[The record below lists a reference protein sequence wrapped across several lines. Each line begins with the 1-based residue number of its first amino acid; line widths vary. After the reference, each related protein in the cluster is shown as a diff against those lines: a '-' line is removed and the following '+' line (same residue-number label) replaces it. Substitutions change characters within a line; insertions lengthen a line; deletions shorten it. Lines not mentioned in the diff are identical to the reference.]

1 MQILRDVSAI
11 AALPDITLRQL
22 IERRIQEIESFSA
35 WDSDEMGPFIVV
47 EPGDAVEALEA
58 ELGIPVLR
66 GLFDDVPFGDAD
78 FSPSF
83 EWAEAHPEGV
93 FELLYVTSD
102 SGYGH
107 DVFIYDRPG
116 VDPALLAMCRTYASS

>member
-1 MQILRDVSAI
+1 MRILRDVGAI
-11 AALPDITLRQL
+11 AALPDVALRQL

-35 WDSDEMGPFIVV
+35 WDSDEMGPFVVV
-47 EPGDAVEALEA
+47 EPGDAVDTLEA
-58 ELGIPVLR
+58 ELGLPVLR

-107 DVFIYDRPG
+107 DVFIYDLPG
-116 VDPALLAMCRTYASS
+116 VDPALLAMCRTYASG

>member
-1 MQILRDVSAI
+1 MQILHDVRAI
-11 AALPDITLRQL
+11 AALPDVALRQL
-22 IERRIQEIESFSA
+22 IERRIQEVESLSA
-35 WDSDEMGPFIVV
+35 WNGDEMGPFIVV
-47 EPGDAVEALEA
+47 EPGDAVDALEA

-83 EWAEAHPEGV
+83 EWAEAHPEGF
-93 FELLYVTSD
+93 FELVYLTSD

-107 DVFIYDRPG
+107 DVFIYDLPG
-116 VDPALLAMCRTYASS
+116 VDPTLLAMCRTYASG

>member
-11 AALPDITLRQL
+11 AALPDVALRQV
-22 IERRIQEIESFSA
+22 IERRIQEIESLSA
-35 WDSDEMGPFIVV
+35 WNSDEMGPFIVV
-47 EPGDAVEALEA
+47 EPGDAVDALEA

-83 EWAEAHPEGV
+83 EWAEAHPEGF
-93 FELLYVTSD
+93 FELVYVTSD
-102 SGYGH
+102 SGYGR
-107 DVFIYDRPG
+107 DVFIYDLPG
-116 VDPALLAMCRTYASS
+116 VDPALLAMCRTFASG